1 MPADR
6 KSKSKRRQDNDFK
19 QSHFDLKWAPPVES
33 TPQNIEFTPN
43 VTPTTF
49 TDDTPPLLQPATAYI
64 FPPEEEAFANENPKP
79 RGRKG
84 SGYIPRPPNAFIL
97 FRSSFI
103 KSQHVTSEV
112 ETNHSTLSKIIGMT
126 WQNLPNG
133 ERQAWHMK
141 AKEAQEEHKRRWPQ
155 YSFRPVTNKA
165 QKKKRRVRETEPKDI
180 KRCEK
185 IVELLCNG
193 KKGDELKHAVKD
205 FDKSHVPEF
214 ITRFEAPI
222 TERAYRRSS
231 SAPLPDTGY
240 EQDKQSFRPS
250 ALPHRKRSSSV
261 EPEDLA
267 STDEIKLPM
276 SGLSHFDSTLTLDS
290 SPSTPGHSTP
300 GPQSEGYIDFSNY
313 AFGGP
318 AVSDSF
324 DSFSH
329 SFASVTPSPP
339 PHELANISQFVPPR
353 KPSFTRLSIST
364 ALLEQWI
371 NSQSSPV
378 SAMPESPAYYSSG
391 ASSPSEAIT
400 PFDESFPQ
408 AHCGFEQQQSDESY
422 TFGAQTAG
430 YSYMDMSSPVS
441 PSQPPA
447 FPSYFDVPQPL
458 KDGFQYPSHVGM
470 DFSVFLQPTY
480 TA

>member
-6 KSKSKRRQDNDFK
+6 KSRPKRRQDDGFK
-19 QSHFDLKWAPPVES
+19 QSHFDLKWTPPVEA
-33 TPQNIEFTPN
+33 TLQTIEFTPN

-49 TDDTPPLLQPATAYI
+49 TDDSPPPLQPATAYI
-64 FPPEEEAFANENPKP
+64 FPPEGEAFTNDNPKP

-103 KSQHVTSEV
+103 KSQHVTSDV

-133 ERQAWHMK
+133 ERQAWHIK
-141 AKEAQEEHKRRWPQ
+141 AKEAQEEHKRKWPQ

-214 ITRFEAPI
+214 VARFEVPI

-231 SAPLPDTGY
+231 SAPLPDTDY
-240 EQDKQSFRPS
+240 EQSKQSFKPS
-250 ALPHRKRSSSV
+250 ALPQRKRSSSV
-261 EPEDLA
+261 EPEDLSSA
-267 STDEIKLPM
+267 VEIKLPT
-276 SGLSHFDSTLTLDS
+276 SGLAQFDSVPCFDS

-300 GPQSEGYIDFSNY
+300 TPQRDGYIDFSNY
-313 AFGGP
+313 SFGGP
-318 AVSDSF
+318 AIETY

-339 PHELANISQFVPPR
+339 PNEFAGISQFVSPR
-353 KPSFTRLSIST
+353 KQSFTRLSITT
-364 ALLEQWI
+364 AFLEHWI
-371 NSQSSPV
+371 NAQSSPA
-378 SAMPESPAYYSSG
+378 SGMPESPAYYSSG

-400 PFDESFPQ
+400 PFDDSFPQ
-408 AHCGFEQQQSDESY
+408 THCGFEQQQSEESY
-422 TFGAQTAG
+422 AYGTQTAG
-430 YSYMDMSSPVS
+430 YPYANMSSPVS
-441 PSQPPA
+441 PSPPSVY
-447 FPSYFDVPQPL
+447 PYYSDVQQPL
-458 KDGFQYPSHVGM
+458 KDGFQYPSHM
-470 DFSVFLQPTY
+470 DYSVFMQPTY